1 MKKTSSTNK
10 MVKTSVLSVI
20 AFVLMLIELPVPL
33 FPVFLKLDLSDLP
46 ALVGGFAMGPAAG
59 VAIELIKN
67 FLHFITR
74 TSTAGVGELAN
85 FIVGAAIVF
94 PASYIY
100 KMKKSKTQAFK
111 ALAIGTISMA
121 IAGGLANYFIL
132 LPFYAKIM
140 PLEIIIEMGNA
151 ANAAIHDMKTL
162 ILYAIVPFNLI
173 KGAVISAITLLIY
186 KKISVILH
194 K

>member
-1 MKKTSSTNK
+1 MNRTSSTNK

-85 FIVGAAIVF
+85 FIVGAALVF

-100 KMKKSKTQAFK
+100 KMKKSKTQALK
-111 ALAIGTISMA
+111 ALAAGTICMA

-132 LPFYAKIM
+132 LPFYAKVM
-140 PLEIIIEMGNA
+140 PLDIIIEMGNA
-151 ANAAIHDMKTL
+151 ANAAIYDMKTL
-162 ILYAIVPFNLI
+162 VMYAIVPFNLI

-186 KKISVILH
+186 KKISIILH

>member
-1 MKKTSSTNK
+1 MNKTSSTNK

-20 AFVLMLIELPVPL
+20 AFVLMLIEMPLPL
-33 FPVFLKLDLSDLP
+33 FPAFLKLDLSDLP

-74 TSTAGVGELAN
+74 TSTAGVGELGN
-85 FIVGAAIVF
+85 FIVGAALVF

-100 KMKKSKTQAFK
+100 KIKKSKTQAFM
-111 ALAIGTISMA
+111 AMAVGTFSMA

-132 LPFYAKIM
+132 LPFYAKVM
-140 PLEIIIEMGNA
+140 PLEVIIEMGQV
-151 ANAAIHDMKTL
+151 ANAAIYDMKTL
-162 ILYAIVPFNLI
+162 VMYAIVPFNLI
-173 KGAVISAITLLIY
+173 KGALLSVIALLIY

>member
-1 MKKTSSTNK
+1 MNKTSSTNK

-20 AFVLMLIELPVPL
+20 AFVLMIIELPVPL

-85 FIVGAAIVF
+85 FIVGSALVF

-111 ALAIGTISMA
+111 ALAVGTVSMA

-132 LPFYAKIM
+132 LPFYAKVM
-140 PLEIIIEMGNA
+140 PLDIIIEMGNA
-151 ANAAIHDMKTL
+151 ANVAIHDMKTL
-162 ILYAIVPFNLI
+162 ALYAIVPFNFI
-173 KGAVISAITLLIY
+173 KGTVISAITLLIY
-186 KKISVILH
+186 KKISIILH

>member
-1 MKKTSSTNK
+1 MKRASSTNK

-85 FIVGAAIVF
+85 FIVGAALVF

-100 KMKKSKTQAFK
+100 KMKKSKTQALK
-111 ALAIGTISMA
+111 ALAVGTVSMA

-132 LPFYAKIM
+132 LPFYAKVM
-140 PLEIIIEMGNA
+140 PLDIIIEKGNA

-162 ILYAIVPFNLI
+162 VLYAIVPFNLI

>member
-1 MKKTSSTNK
+1 MKRISSTNK
-10 MVKTSVLSVI
+10 MVKTSVLAVI
-20 AFVLMLIELPVPL
+20 AFILMLIELPVPL

-46 ALVGGFAMGPAAG
+46 ALVGGFAMGPAVG
-59 VAIELIKN
+59 VTIELIKN
-67 FLHFITR
+67 VLHFITK

-85 FIVGAAIVF
+85 FIVGAALVF

-100 KMKKSKTQAFK
+100 KLKKSKGQALK
-111 ALAIGTISMA
+111 ALIVGTLSMA

-132 LPFYAKIM
+132 LPFYAKVM
-140 PLEIIIEMGNA
+140 PFEVIIDMSRA
-151 ANAAIHDMKTL
+151 ANAAVTDMKTL

-173 KGAVISAITLLIY
+173 KGAAISLITLLIY

>member
-1 MKKTSSTNK
+1 MKRTSSTNK

-173 KGAVISAITLLIY
+173 KGTVISAITLLIY